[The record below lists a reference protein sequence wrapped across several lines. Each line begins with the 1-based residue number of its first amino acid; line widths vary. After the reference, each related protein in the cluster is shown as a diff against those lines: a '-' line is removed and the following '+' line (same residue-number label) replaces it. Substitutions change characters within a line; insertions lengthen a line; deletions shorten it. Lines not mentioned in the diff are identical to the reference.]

1 MKQIKLLMLAA
12 MASLFVACSN
22 DDVEYNSNDGVTV
35 EFEQTTMQVRETENV
50 FNVPI
55 KVSGKRNGNIRLRIT
70 AAETGEN
77 PAVENV
83 NYIITDKTLNLNTDT
98 LENNTINVE
107 IKAIDDSETNNDR
120 TFTITIAEADGAE
133 IGTANTATVTILNN
147 DGFYEAMF
155 GEWTFNAVEV
165 NPETGSQVMKQ
176 YDMTI
181 SGPTDTTDPAYEQV
195 LTATISG
202 MEGTTTDVTV
212 QLAYSFDVL
221 EHGGMLGW
229 VVGQDPVTVGSDG
242 TPLNFLFNP
251 GDGLYIGGTFNGTWM
266 LGSNGEPTNEVSFG
280 STMLYL
286 GAINFTTMMVDTKVA
301 WGYITLTRK

>member
-12 MASLFVACSN
+12 VASLFVACSN

-155 GEWTFNAVEV
+155 GEWTLNAIDAFEGIPITCDV
-165 NPETGSQVMKQ
+165 
-176 YDMTI
+176 TI
-181 SGPTDTTDPAYEQV
+181 GGPTDPNDEDYENVYTVTTKNMLGTGEE
-195 LTATISG
+195 LTFDWYYT
-202 MEGTTTDVTV
+202 
-212 QLAYSFDVL
+212 FDVMS
-221 EHGGMLGW
+221 HGGTLGW
-229 VVGQDPVTVGSDG
+229 YFSNETILELQGL
-242 TPLNFLFNP
+242 PLSFFFDP
-251 GDGLYIGGTFNGTWM
+251 GDGYVYQNTTLNGSWQ
-266 LGSNGEPTNEVSFG
+266 LGPNGEPASSISFANG
-280 STMLYL
+280 TIYL
-286 GAINFTTMMVDTKVA
+286 GNASGTQVQVA
-301 WGYITLTRK
+301 MGLMNVTLTRK